1 MDAAAQE
8 LHRLRVALKRTREKK
23 RRLERGS
30 VVPGVVVSDYHRRV
44 AVCLCLLG
52 KGTAEVATAYLQRNA
67 RGPSGEASR
76 ALAIAVGRWT
86 RAAVEGGSD
95 DLLAPFHRVNVVA
108 LRKARRF
115 LQEAKLVDWVRQQN
129 EVKGLAPTAEATLR
143 QHYSHSSGAPLA
155 VDGEMPRTGAG
166 RRKWMCRWAK
176 RWAVSRGMLKAGT
189 VVPLEERRAKVELMR
204 QSANPGSQNCARAH
218 TFSPNSLPIFRSE
231 KQDQQIDSPALVLRK
246 H

>member
-1 MDAAAQE
+1 MKRASRWRKAAFLCVPFRFHLSSESYAAFILQLTTLLHGRSSAGAAQIAGGAQE
-8 LHRLRVALKRTREKK
+8 NEREK

-52 KGTAEVATAYLQRNA
+52 KGGADLATQYLQRNA
-67 RGPSGEASR
+67 RGASGDASR

-86 RAAVEGGSD
+86 RAAVEGGTD
-95 DLLAPFHRVNVVA
+95 DLLAPLHRVNVVA

-143 QHYSHSSGAPLA
+143 QHYSRSSGAPLA

-189 VVPLEERRAKVELMR
+189 VVPLEERRAKV
-204 QSANPGSQNCARAH
+204 Q
-218 TFSPNSLPIFRSE
+218 
-231 KQDQQIDSPALVLRK
+231 
-246 H
+246 